1 MAEIRENMGSDDG
14 SFEDHD
20 DDEIVTNVDDAFN
33 DEITDHDVE
42 DVQDVNIADNG
53 HSDHSKSMSATSGDD
68 SDESSVHSRP
78 MSFAKVCVLW
88 LAIGLVAAF
97 MLGIV
102 LGNAHHQQR
111 KKQNGHPPST
121 YGNPAFTGDSSPDE
135 PLWDPSY
142 MGPGAQ
148 VDTPIGDIPNNSP
161 PENSPE
167 GQYAKRKRH
176 FTTLVVEWSGA
187 AAVAT
192 PNSPARRALDWILDE
207 DPFRLTTAD
216 RTIDVQQRYIMA
228 VFYFATLGE
237 HWTANRRGKRKLQ
250 HSTDA
255 SEEKGDEQ
263 NSTIDN
269 VGATSV
275 NHIVKP
281 TDLDDHAY
289 FLTYRDVCHWS
300 TSDGKTGVFC
310 DENGNIQKLEFRD
323 FGLGGTLPRECGYL
337 SSLSAINV
345 GKYEM
350 C

>member
-1 MAEIRENMGSDDG
+1 MGPDDG
-14 SFEDHD
+14 SFDDHD
-20 DDEIVTNVDDAFN
+20 DDEIVTNVEDQFN
-33 DEITDHDVE
+33 DEITDVDVE
-42 DVQDVNIADNG
+42 DVNIGDNG
-53 HSDHSKSMSATSGDD
+53 DSDHSKSISATSGDD
-68 SDESSVHSRP
+68 SDQSSDHSRP
-78 MSFAKVCVLW
+78 MAFAKLCVLW

-102 LGNAHHQQR
+102 IGNAHHQQR
-111 KKQNGHPPST
+111 KKQNGHPPAT

-148 VDTPIGDIPNNSP
+148 VDTPMGDIPNNSP

-228 VFYFATLGE
+228 VFYFTTLGE

-250 HSTDA
+250 
-255 SEEKGDEQ
+255 GD
-263 NSTIDN
+263 NNTS
-269 VGATSV
+269 ATSV

-281 TDLDDHAY
+281 TNLDDHAY

-337 SSLSAINV
+337 SSLTAINV
-345 GKYEM
+345 GKLR
-350 C
+350 